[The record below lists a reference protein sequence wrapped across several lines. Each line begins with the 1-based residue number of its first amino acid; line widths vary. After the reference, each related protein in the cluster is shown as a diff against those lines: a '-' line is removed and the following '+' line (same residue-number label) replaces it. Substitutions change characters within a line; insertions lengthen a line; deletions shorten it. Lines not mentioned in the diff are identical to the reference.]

1 MRKQAFI
8 KIFVLILSSFL
19 IFSSYIYAE
28 SSLFFG
34 EVQSI
39 AGYSSMD
46 NKMIYRSGHEKDTMQ
61 KNSIGFDLIKK
72 FSSKTR
78 DILTAALQL
87 RVAYDDSE
95 EKAQLQIYNA
105 YLKVK
110 TSIGDISLGHNRV
123 AFGLES
129 YWDTHGEL
137 IQPLQMYGFGYDRDW
152 GIVFSKDTDN
162 GNVQFAL
169 TSGTAMALRF
179 KNNWLATSRI
189 SKGVLSYDNYT
200 LGLSVMAGNI
210 LETMGYTIM
219 SEETSEI
226 GLAATDFAYNHNNF
240 EHKAQ
245 VNVGKITDDMA
256 CAGLYRLSL
265 NFLEENKLKLE
276 WQYVYTRRADFDN
289 HYIDAAI
296 NYKINSDI
304 TTRLAYSWQREMND
318 NKIAAQ
324 FYYYFLI

>member
-1 MRKQAFI
+1 M
-8 KIFVLILSSFL
+8 KIFALALALASSLFL
-19 IFSSYIYAE
+19 IFSSSVYAG
-28 SSLFFG
+28 SGLFFG
-34 EVQSI
+34 EVQTV

-46 NKMIYRSGHEKDTMQ
+46 NKIIYRSGHEKDTMQ

-72 FSSKTR
+72 FSSKTS

-87 RVAYDDSE
+87 RMAYDDGE
-95 EKAQLQIYNA
+95 KKAQLQIYNA

-110 TSIGDISLGHNRV
+110 TSIGDISLGHDRV

-152 GIVFSKDTDN
+152 GITFSKDTDN
-162 GNVQFAL
+162 GNIRFAL
-169 TSGTAMALRF
+169 TSATAMTLRF

-200 LGLSVMAGNI
+200 FGLSVMAGNM

-219 SEETSEI
+219 NEETAEV
-226 GLAATDFAYNHNNF
+226 GLASADFAYNHNNF

-245 VNVGKITDDMA
+245 FNAGTIA
-256 CAGLYRLSL
+256 NEAAFAGLYRLSL

-276 WQYVYTRRADFDN
+276 GQYVYTQREGFDN
-289 HYIDAAI
+289 HYIDAAV

-304 TTRLAYSWQREMND
+304 TARLAYGWQQEMND
-318 NKIAAQ
+318 SKIAAQ
-324 FYYYFLI
+324 LYYYFLI

>member
-1 MRKQAFI
+1 MKNI
-8 KIFVLILSSFL
+8 VLTLLLPFL
-19 IFSSYIYAE
+19 LFSPVHAG

-34 EVQSI
+34 EIQAV

-46 NKMIYRSGHEKDTMQ
+46 DKVIYRSGHAQDPMQ
-61 KNSIGFDLIKK
+61 KNSVGFDLIKK
-72 FSSKTR
+72 FSSQTR

-87 RVAYDDSE
+87 RVAYDDNE
-95 EKAQLQIYNA
+95 EKAQLQVYNA
-105 YLKVK
+105 YLKAK
-110 TSIGDISLGHNRV
+110 TFFADIYIGHSRT

-152 GIVFSKDTDN
+152 GIVFSKDTAN

-169 TSGTAMALRF
+169 TSGTGMTLRF
-179 KNNWLATSRI
+179 KDNWLITSRI

-200 LGLSVMAGNI
+200 LGLSVMAGNV
-210 LETMGYTIM
+210 LETMGYSIM
-219 SEETSEI
+219 SEEISEL
-226 GLAATDFAYNHNNF
+226 GFASADFAYNHNNF

-245 VNVGKITDDMA
+245 INAGKITDDA
-256 CAGLYRLSL
+256 AFAGLYRISL

-276 WQYVYTRRADFDN
+276 GQYVYTRREDSDN
-289 HYIDAAI
+289 HYIDAQI
-296 NYKINSDI
+296 SYKINSDI
-304 TTRLAYSWQREMND
+304 TARLAYGWQREMND
-318 NKIAAQ
+318 SKIVAQ